1 MIVEDEQDLLTLYK
15 DFLKNKGYSV
25 LVTNTTATHIMD
37 DYTEFRP
44 DLIILDYRLPDE
56 KNGIDA
62 AKEILL
68 TYPSVPILLTTA
80 YDSIKDV
87 FNNEELFKD
96 KRITLAIKPIRLFI
110 LDKLIKQLINDNWFR
125 YIITVFKI
133 IL

>member
-1 MIVEDEQDLLTLYK
+1 MSNKNKIKVMIVEDEQDLLTLYK

-25 LVTNTTATHIMD
+25 LVTNTTAIHIMD

-68 TYPSVPILLTTA
+68 NFPSVPILLTTA
-80 YDSIKDV
+80 YDSIKNI
-87 FNNEELFKD
+87 FNNEEIFKD
-96 KRITLAIKPIRLFI
+96 KRITLAIKPIRLFV
-110 LDKLIKQLINDNWFR
+110 LDKLIKELIND
-125 YIITVFKI
+125 
-133 IL
+133 

>member
-1 MIVEDEQDLLTLYK
+1 MSDKSKIKVMIVEDEQDLLTLYK

-68 TYPSVPILLTTA
+68 KYPSVPILLTTA
-80 YDSIKDV
+80 YDSIKNV
-87 FNNEELFKD
+87 FNNEEMFKD

-110 LDKLIKQLINDNWFR
+110 LDKLIKQLINDN
-125 YIITVFKI
+125 
-133 IL
+133 

>member
-1 MIVEDEQDLLTLYK
+1 MSDKGKIKVMIVEDEQDLLTLYK

-110 LDKLIKQLINDNWFR
+110 LDKLIKQLINDN
-125 YIITVFKI
+125 
-133 IL
+133 

>member
-1 MIVEDEQDLLTLYK
+1 MSDKGKIKVMIVEDEQDLLTLYK

-25 LVTNTTATHIMD
+25 LVTNTTAIHIMD

-68 TYPSVPILLTTA
+68 KYPSVPILLTTA
-80 YDSIKDV
+80 YDSIKNV
-87 FNNEELFKD
+87 FNNEEMFKD

-110 LDKLIKQLINDNWFR
+110 LDKLIKQLINDN
-125 YIITVFKI
+125 
-133 IL
+133 

>member
-1 MIVEDEQDLLTLYK
+1 MINKNKIKVMIVEDEEDLLTLYK

-37 DYTEFRP
+37 DYTEFKP

-68 TYPSVPILLTTA
+68 NYPSVSILLTTA
-80 YDSIKDV
+80 YDSIQNI
-87 FNNEELFKD
+87 FNDEEIFKN
-96 KRITLAIKPIRLFI
+96 KKILLVIKPIKLFL
-110 LDKLIKQLINDNWFR
+110 LDKLIKELIDS
-125 YIITVFKI
+125 
-133 IL
+133 

>member
-1 MIVEDEQDLLTLYK
+1 MSNKNKIKVMIVEDEQDLLTLYK

-25 LVTNTTATHIMD
+25 LVTNTTAIHIMD

-68 TYPSVPILLTTA
+68 NFPSVPILLTTA
-80 YDSIKDV
+80 YDSIKNI
-87 FNNEELFKD
+87 FNNEEIFKD
-96 KRITLAIKPIRLFI
+96 KRITLAIKPIRLFV
-110 LDKLIKQLINDNWFR
+110 LDKLIQELIND
-125 YIITVFKI
+125 
-133 IL
+133 

>member
-1 MIVEDEQDLLTLYK
+1 MIVEDEEDLLTLYK

-37 DYTEFRP
+37 DYAEYKP

-68 TYPSVPILLTTA
+68 KYPSVSILLTTA
-80 YDSIKDV
+80 YDSIQNI
-87 FNNEELFKD
+87 FNDEEIFKN
-96 KRITLAIKPIRLFI
+96 KKILLVLKPIKLF
-110 LDKLIKQLINDNWFR
+110 LLNKLIKELID
-125 YIITVFKI
+125 I
-133 IL
+133 

>member
-1 MIVEDEQDLLTLYK
+1 MSNKNKIKVMIVEDEQDLLTIYK

-25 LVTNTTATHIMD
+25 LVTNTTAIHIMD

-68 TYPSVPILLTTA
+68 NFPSVPILLTTA
-80 YDSIKDV
+80 YDSIKNI
-87 FNNEELFKD
+87 FNNEEIFKD
-96 KRITLAIKPIRLFI
+96 KRITLAIKPIRLFV
-110 LDKLIKQLINDNWFR
+110 LDKLIKELIND
-125 YIITVFKI
+125 
-133 IL
+133 